1 MEDMEQKWLV
11 RGIGLACF
19 HIILFFLKKKK
30 KLSKEPLFFFPDIPL
45 RQVIA
50 EECVAFLLNWRE
62 NEYLTMQVPLPLVQT
77 NPYVKVMNTQSQ
89 NLVRLQLTFSR

>member
-1 MEDMEQKWLV
+1 MFFCDGYGTRILRGSVFCLFLYNAVFSQKKEV
-11 RGIGLACF
+11 KQRTP
-19 HIILFFLKKKK
+19 FL
-30 KLSKEPLFFFPDIPL
+30 PDIPL

-77 NPYVKVMNTQSQ
+77 NPYVKVMSAQSQ
-89 NLVRLQLTFSR
+89 SLVSL

>member
-1 MEDMEQKWLV
+1 
-11 RGIGLACF
+11 
-19 HIILFFLKKKK
+19 LFSYDAVFSQKKKK
-30 KLSKEPLFFFPDIPL
+30 KVKQRMPFLPDIPL

-77 NPYVKVMNTQSQ
+77 NPYVKVPSAQSQ
-89 NLVRLQLTFSR
+89 SFLGL

>member
-1 MEDMEQKWLV
+1 MVLLQLEEALDPN
-11 RGIGLACF
+11 
-19 HIILFFLKKKK
+19 LFFCFSWFLIMLFFSKKIKM
-30 KLSKEPLFFFPDIPL
+30 PFFFPDIPL

-77 NPYVKVMNTQSQ
+77 NPYVKVMSTQSQ
-89 NLVRLQLTFSR
+89 SHVRL